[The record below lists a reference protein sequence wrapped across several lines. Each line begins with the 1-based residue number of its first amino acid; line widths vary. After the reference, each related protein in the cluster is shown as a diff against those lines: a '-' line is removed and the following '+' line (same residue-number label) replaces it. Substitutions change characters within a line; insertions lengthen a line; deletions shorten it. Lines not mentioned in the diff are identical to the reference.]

1 MRNLR
6 TCVLFVVVVLLVSAI
21 AVARQEIWINR
32 VEESG
37 RLLVPLRGILESF
50 GATVEWDDAYKMVTI
65 YRAGDEVVMY
75 VNDHSAYINGDECY
89 LDVPPRLI
97 RSRVHVPLRFAGEA
111 LGGTVHY
118 HGSYVD
124 IAVPGA
130 GSLTVYIRSTGG
142 PPPGQS
148 ATEIA
153 PFTRTRQVR
162 DSDLR
167 GYSNWQLTLMRNEI
181 YARHGR
187 PFNNSYIRSYF
198 LRQSWYKPDPGY
210 RESRLSRLEREN
222 AEYIRDYQVMNFP
235 VNGPATR
242 P

>member
-1 MRNLR
+1 MRSSQVG
-6 TCVLFVVVVLLVSAI
+6 VLCAVILLSVVVT
-21 AVARQEIWINR
+21 AVAQQEIWINR
-32 VEESG
+32 VEERG
-37 RLLVPLRGILESF
+37 RLLVPLRGIFESF
-50 GATVEWDDAYKMVTI
+50 AATVEWNGARKMVTI
-65 YRAGDEVVMY
+65 YRGGDEIVMY
-75 VNDHSAYINGDECY
+75 VNDHSAYINGQECY

-97 RSRVHVPLRFAGEA
+97 RSQVHVPLRFVGEA
-111 LGGTVHY
+111 LGGTVDY

-124 IAVPGA
+124 IAVPGS
-130 GSLTVYIRSTGG
+130 GSLVVYIRSTGG
-142 PPPGQS
+142 PPPS
-148 ATEIA
+148 STEIA
-153 PFTRTRQVR
+153 PFTRTRRVH

-187 PFNNSYIRSYF
+187 PFQNSYIRSHF
-198 LRQSWYKPDPGY
+198 LKQSWYRPDANY